1 MAKLSNAQRLFGI
14 LEILR
19 TETDA
24 AHRLDAK
31 EIAQRLCEKHGETI
45 DPRSIRRAIDEMILC
60 GCPVADDGK
69 YYYKGFFSEGEMAY
83 LCNAVRF
90 GTGLSRDTREI
101 LIRRLCILQGTD
113 VPGATCADAGIGS
126 SLFME
131 NLGIIEDAM
140 RTGRQI
146 TFHYGYFDV
155 DGALKLFE
163 RGDVPKV
170 YNAHPYGVVMANGR
184 HYMIAKVNRHVQL
197 SHYRIDRMT
206 DVHKRKGKIRPLE
219 ADIDLDQYVKTH
231 AYMYSG
237 TVNTYRLRVKRKNLN
252 DVFDWFGQEIAFE
265 NITADAA
272 DALVHSDKSSMR
284 FWLQRYGKNA
294 ALIGSADSQ

>member
-1 MAKLSNAQRLFGI
+1 MAKLSNVQRLFGI

-31 EIAQRLCEKHGETI
+31 EIAQRLCERYGEAI

-60 GCPVADDGK
+60 GCPISNDGK
-69 YYYKGFFSEGEMAY
+69 YYYKGFFSNGEMAY
-83 LCNAVRF
+83 LCNAARF
-90 GTGLSRDTREI
+90 GTGLSHNAREM
-101 LIRRLCILQGTD
+101 LIRKLCVLQGSGT
-113 VPGATCADAGIGS
+113 PSAPCTDAGIGS
-126 SLFME
+126 PLFME
-131 NLGIIEDAM
+131 NLGIVEDAM
-140 RTGRQI
+140 QAGRQI

-155 DGALKLFE
+155 DGTLKLFE
-163 RGDVPKV
+163 RGNALKV

-184 HYMIAKVNRHVQL
+184 HYMIAKVNRHIQL
-197 SHYRIDRMT
+197 SHYRIDRMA

-219 ADIDLDQYVKTH
+219 RDIDLDQYVKTH

-237 TVNTYRLRVKRKNLN
+237 VVNTYRLRVRRKNLN
-252 DVFDWFGQEIAFE
+252 DVFDWFGQEITFE
-265 NITADAA
+265 NITGDAT
-272 DALVHSDKSSMR
+272 DVLVHSDKSSMQ

-294 ALIGSADSQ
+294 TLIGEE

>member
-31 EIAQRLCEKHGETI
+31 EIAQRLCEKHGEAI

-90 GTGLSRDTREI
+90 GTGLSRDAREI

-113 VPGATCADAGIGS
+113 ASGAIRAGAGIGGS
-126 SLFME
+126 RLME
-131 NLGIIEDAM
+131 NLGIIDNAM
-140 RTGRQI
+140 QTGRQI

-184 HYMIAKVNRHVQL
+184 NYMIAKVNRHVQL
-197 SHYRIDRMT
+197 SHYRIDRMA

-237 TVNTYRLRVKRKNLN
+237 AVNTYRLRVKRKNLN

-272 DALVHSDKSSMR
+272 DALVHSDKSSMQ

-294 ALIGSADSQ
+294 ALIGSTDSQ